1 METRMTNILS
11 EEVDTLVIG
20 FGPAGISLACAVS
33 DWQEMHG
40 ASPVGRTVFL
50 ERSIATSW
58 HGEFLLRNTDINHH
72 VFRDL
77 VTPRDPRSRFSFA
90 NYLKARGR
98 LYHFGLLGRPPSR
111 MEWSDYL
118 TWAAAQLTDFVRYGE
133 PVCAISPIV
142 ENDFL
147 VKLRVTTDRGTYATS
162 RIVMSSGSM
171 PKIPLVFDALQ
182 GPNVFHTSSYLSHI
196 TALAD
201 QFPKRWLVVGSGQS
215 AGEAVSDL
223 LQRRPDVHVN
233 SVHRSSGF
241 RIGQLGQFP
250 NLAFLPEQ
258 VDYFHSLDT
267 ESRRRLFEDV
277 RATNYAGIDA
287 DESSALYS
295 QIYEDRVEGRE
306 RLHMRP
312 FCEIDAVTS
321 VDGSYHVLLR
331 DIFSGAKSRLTVD
344 AIVLGTGFEQPPIP
358 PLFAE
363 LLPWLELASDG
374 GIIID
379 RDYRVALKRSH
390 AVAIF
395 ANGLSERAHGISDAQ
410 SFSLVAM
417 RAERILTA
425 LRSAACASIERTT
438 SETQETA
445 A

>member
-1 METRMTNILS
+1 MTNIPC
-11 EEVDTLVIG
+11 EEMDTLVIG
-20 FGPAGISLACAVS
+20 FGPAGIALACAVA

-40 ASPVGRTVFL
+40 ISPVGRAAFL
-50 ERSIATSW
+50 ERSTATSW

-72 VFRDL
+72 IFRDL

-90 NYLKARGR
+90 NYLKTRGR

-118 TWAAAQLTDFVRYGE
+118 SWAASQLTDFVRYGE
-133 PVCAISPIV
+133 PVRAVSPIV
-142 ENDFL
+142 ENDIL
-147 VKLRVTTDRGTYATS
+147 VKLQVTTDRGSFVTS
-162 RIVMSSGSM
+162 KLVMSSGST
-171 PKIPLVFDALQ
+171 PKIPLVFDALR
-182 GPNVFHTSSYLSHI
+182 GPNVFHTSSYLSHV
-196 TALAD
+196 TALAHN
-201 QFPKRWLVVGSGQS
+201 FPKRWLVVGSGQS

-223 LQRRPDVHVN
+223 LQRRPDVLIN

-250 NLAFLPEQ
+250 NLTFLPEQ

-267 ESRRRLFEDV
+267 ESRGRLFEDV

-312 FCEIDAVTS
+312 FCEIDAVTN
-321 VDGSYHVLLR
+321 VNGSYHVLLR
-331 DIFSGAKSRLTVD
+331 DTFSGARSRLTAD

-358 PLFAE
+358 SLLAE
-363 LLPWLELASDG
+363 LLPWLELAADG
-374 GIIID
+374 GIAID
-379 RDYRVALKRSH
+379 RDYRVALKRSQD
-390 AVAIF
+390 VAIF

-425 LRSAACASIERTT
+425 LRSTACASIERTAP
-438 SETQETA
+438 ETQETA

>member
-1 METRMTNILS
+1 MTNIPS
-11 EEVDTLVIG
+11 EEVDALVVG

-40 ASPVGRTVFL
+40 TSPIGRVVFL
-50 ERSIATSW
+50 ERSARTSW
-58 HGEFLLRNTDINHH
+58 HGDFLLRNTDINHH
-72 VFRDL
+72 IFRDL

-90 NYLKARGR
+90 NYLKERGR

-118 TWAAAQLTDFVRYGE
+118 SWAASQLTGFVRYAE
-133 PVCAISPIV
+133 PVRAIAPIV
-142 ENDFL
+142 ENDIL
-147 VKLRVTTDRGTYATS
+147 VKLRIATDQGIYVTS
-162 RIVMSSGSM
+162 KLVMSCGSI
-171 PKIPLVFDALQ
+171 PKIPTVFDPLQ
-182 GPNVFHTSSYLSHI
+182 GPNVFHTSSYLPHV
-196 TALAD
+196 AELAD

-223 LQRRPDVHVN
+223 LQRRPDVVVS

-258 VDYFHSLDT
+258 VDYFHSLNT
-267 ESRRRLFEDV
+267 ESRSRLFEDV

-306 RLHMRP
+306 RLVMRP
-312 FCEIDAVTS
+312 FCEIDAVTN

-331 DIFSGAKSRLTVD
+331 DAFSGAKSRLTVD

-358 PLFAE
+358 PLLAE
-363 LLPWLELASDG
+363 LLPWLELAADG
-374 GIIID
+374 GIAID
-379 RDYRVALKRSH
+379 RDYRVALKASQN
-390 AVAIF
+390 VAIF

-417 RAERILTA
+417 RSERILTA
-425 LRSAACASIERTT
+425 LRSPACTSIERTS